1 MKTTRRK
8 FILTAASSLGGL
20 AVVGR
25 CASSTHEGHSSVR
38 VQTHG
43 MVMGQG
49 VGTCAALA
57 LKAGVDMAQVDIRKL
72 QATLRTDGVYLED
85 VPLE

>member
-1 MKTTRRK
+1 LNDR
-8 FILTAASSLGGL
+8 LPNL

-25 CASSTHEGHSSVR
+25 CISATHEALASVR
-38 VQTHG
+38 LQSHC

-57 LKAGVDMAQVDIRKL
+57 LHAGTPMAAVDLRQL
-72 QATLRTDGVYLED
+72 QATLRHDGVYLEN
-85 VPLE
+85 VPHG